1 MTQPFMRESQRE
13 RLRSKELWTMM
24 ERVVWLC
31 PLRERERER
40 ESAWCFDSVKR
51 ITTRRIVCRDIILR
65 HNIMLL

>member
-31 PLRERERER
+31 PQRER
-40 ESAWCFDSVKR
+40 ESAWWFDSVKR